1 MKFVNLGSDPA
12 ARIRHNLISRGK
24 NAIKNNHLP
33 RNNPLHVKTNTNICP
48 RRALKTNI
56 GLPLA
61 AHGNAT
67 VFCEQAREIF
77 LVWAEVEMESLWN
90 SWAGKKLPAEF
101 FRIQGRRNFRRG
113 EIKNFKQEKTEKTSG
128 HTSGWSL
135 VVWYFLQHE
144 ACGEQDLSAVWISG
158 HLLWLE
164 SGCLVLR
171 ANMKHVENKTCLLS
185 GHFLWLESGCLV
197 LGANMKHVENKTC
210 LLSGHFLWLESGCL
224 VLRANMKHVE
234 NKTCL
239 LSGHLDICSGWSLG
253 VWCWVPII
261 IC

>member
-1 MKFVNLGSDPA
+1 MWNQVGHGSGLTVSSSIKDNEPIVSSFACSLHSSFTPTRRRHSSRLLGAIFRASMRSARAELNCLKEKVDESKMKFVNLGSDPA

-135 VVWYFLQHE
+135 VVW
-144 ACGEQDLSAVWISG
+144 C
-158 HLLWLE
+158 
-164 SGCLVLR
+164 C
-171 ANMKHVENKTCLLS
+171 
-185 GHFLWLESGCLV
+185 
-197 LGANMKHVENKTC
+197 
-210 LLSGHFLWLESGCL
+210 
-224 VLRANMKHVE
+224 
-234 NKTCL
+234 
-239 LSGHLDICSGWSLG
+239 
-253 VWCWVPII
+253 VPT
-261 IC
+261 